1 MIYIKIGDSMSIKKI
16 LLFSCLIVF
25 VPFII
30 VNLFIKKEE
39 ITFNY
44 ISNKIVRVKN
54 DASGEIIK
62 VPLEEYVYGVVS
74 SEMPASFDVEAL
86 KAQAVASRTYVM
98 YAIENSKNR
107 DFDVYDSVNSQ
118 VYNNEDKLI
127 EFWGDKYEDYSNK
140 IKKVIIDTMGE
151 YITYNN
157 EIIEAFFFSTSTG
170 YTENSE
176 EVFSEQLPY
185 LRSVESAWDENS
197 PSFNSE
203 VEFTK
208 FDFYKKLGIKY
219 SNSLDVSDI
228 KKTKSGRIK
237 SLKIN
242 GNYFTGVDVRTK
254 LGLRSTFFTFY
265 EDEDKITI
273 KTKGYGHGVGMSQ
286 YGANGYAKN
295 GYSYSD
301 ILKHYYKGVTISKK

>member
-1 MIYIKIGDSMSIKKI
+1 MSIKKI
-16 LLFSCLIVF
+16 LFFSILIISI
-25 VPFII
+25 PFII

-44 ISNKIVRVKN
+44 TSNKMVRVKK
-54 DASGEIIK
+54 DDTGEIIK

-74 SEMPASFDVEAL
+74 SEMPASFNEEAL

-98 YAIENSKNR
+98 YAMENSKNR

-118 VYNNEDKLI
+118 VYKSEDKLK
-127 EFWGDKYEDYSNK
+127 EFWGDKYEEYSNK
-140 IKKVIIDTMGE
+140 IKKVIIDTKGE
-151 YITYNN
+151 YITYND

-176 EVFSEQLPY
+176 EVFNEELPY
-185 LRSVESAWDENS
+185 LRSVESAWDESS

-203 VEFTK
+203 IEISK
-208 FDFYKKLGIKY
+208 NDFYNKLGIVY
-219 SNSLDVSDI
+219 NDNLDISDI
-228 KKTKSGRIK
+228 EKTGSGRIK

-242 GNYFTGVDVRTK
+242 GNYFKGVDVRTK

-265 EDEDKITI
+265 ENEEKIKV

-286 YGANGYAKN
+286 YGAQGMALAGFKYE
-295 GYSYSD
+295 D
-301 ILKHYYKGVTISKK
+301 IIKYYYTGVEIKKIDN